1 MKKLA
6 AALMTLL
13 ALLGLTALADGLV
26 LPESAVRI
34 ESEAFSGAP
43 ASWVY
48 IPEGVTYVAPD
59 AFSDSVA
66 TVYGYRDSAGQAY
79 ASDTGREFFDVGIY
93 DIEVACPPHVPA
105 GMGFTA
111 SVTYESLL
119 DVSAVWELVKDG
131 QTVSSSVSG
140 ALTMGQEGE
149 FDLRLTLTNAYARV
163 TKLYPAFVSVMQPAL
178 PVSEHA
184 EVALGYEAAIIS
196 PDETR
201 QYTLV
206 SSNTKALSVN
216 GTKVKGLKEGFY
228 DVSVT
233 VFEGEYSVSSVMPVE
248 VYPSVTSID
257 CPAPEFLYPG
267 ENCRLVP
274 VALPER
280 ARYRDVEITLL
291 SGPAVLG
298 EDGYAEFTGVGTA
311 VFSLSSVDMSVTLE
325 IPVVPYPTA
334 LAFEEDSVKVAIGG
348 SIAPYPTVYPEGSR
362 IRLTWH
368 SVNSQVASVDASGR
382 VYGLSLGDSLIS
394 CQGEGLTASYTA
406 KARRGYDSLVMSS
419 PFTHL
424 RPGESDTLELQC
436 YPEDA
441 EMQGV
446 TWTSADTSVA
456 VVDQFGRVT
465 AAGPGSSVITARAD
479 SGVSAAFTVR
489 VFNYGTVTGIS
500 LGHDRIYVEAG
511 QTKPLELTVYP
522 EGEIPL
528 IWTSSAPGTLTV
540 DSEGNITGV
549 KSGTATV
556 TAKMEGNSSVA
567 ASVQVNVLSTDV
579 VLTMPRMRTGLS
591 EIEANRA
598 KINAVRNCALNE
610 VDRMHAAGKFS
621 ASQASGRKQ
630 VINNAFDCLDFPWMT
645 LSNQAYW
652 KKANDE
658 GGLKIFRPGVV
669 YYGMPYISG
678 VYEYQRQYNP
688 AKAVRENRFYLSDSG
703 RYYILNQNNLYEG
716 KYVGSDCSSLVAM
729 CYYGTER
736 KWLNTHWFYTDSSF
750 YTLQKTAELRP
761 GDIIVK
767 DYSHVVMFL
776 YYANEEH
783 TQIVMIENGGDAWGT
798 NTVSVNTYPISYYYN
813 RGFIPR
819 RCSGW

>member
-216 GTKVKGLKEGFY
+216 GTKVKGLKEGVY

-233 VFEGEYSVSSVMPVE
+233 VFEGEYPVSSVIPVE
-248 VYPSVTSID
+248 VYPTVTSID

-465 AAGPGSSVITARAD
+465 AVGPGSSVITARAD

-522 EGEIPL
+522 EGEIPV

-610 VDRMHAAGKFS
+610 VDRMHATGKFS

>member
-6 AALMTLL
+6 AALIALF
-13 ALLGLTALADGLV
+13 ALLGLIALADGLV

-34 ESEAFSGAP
+34 ESEAFSDAR
-43 ASWVY
+43 ATWAY

-59 AFSDSVA
+59 AFSDSVV

-79 ASDTGREFFDVGIY
+79 ASQTGRAFFDVGIY
-93 DIEVACPPHVPA
+93 GIEVACPTHVPA

-111 SVTYESLL
+111 RVTYESLL
-119 DVSAVWELVKDG
+119 DVSAVWELVQDG
-131 QTVSSSVSG
+131 QTLSSSLSG
-140 ALTMGQEGE
+140 ALTMGDEGE
-149 FDLRLTLTNAYARV
+149 FDLKLTLTNAYARV

-184 EVALGYEAAIIS
+184 EVALGYEAEIIS

-206 SSNTKALSVN
+206 STNTKAVSVN
-216 GTKVKGLKEGFY
+216 GTKVKGLKEGVY
-228 DVSVT
+228 NVNVT
-233 VFEGEYSVSSVMPVE
+233 VWEGEYSVASVIPVE
-248 VYPSVTSID
+248 VYPPVTSIE
-257 CPAPEFLYPG
+257 CPAPDFVYPG

-280 ARYRDVEITLL
+280 ARYRDVEIALL

-298 EDGYAEFTGVGTA
+298 ENGYVEFTGVGTA
-311 VFSLSSVDMSVTLE
+311 VFSLSTVDMSVTLE
-325 IPVVPYPTA
+325 IPAVPYPTG
-334 LAFEEDSVKVAIGG
+334 LAFEEDSFKVAIGD
-348 SIAPYPTVYPEGSR
+348 SIAQYPTVYPEGSR

-368 SVNSQVASVDASGR
+368 SVNSSVAGVDASGR
-382 VYGLSLGDSLIS
+382 VYGLSLGDSLIT

-406 KARRGYDSLVMSS
+406 QARKGYESLVMSS

-441 EMQGV
+441 EMKGV
-446 TWTSADTSVA
+446 TWTSANTSVA
-456 VVDQFGRVT
+456 TVDQSGRVT
-465 AAGPGSSVITARAD
+465 AAGQGSSVITARAD

-489 VFNYGTVTGIS
+489 VFDYGTVTGIS
-500 LGHDRIYVEAG
+500 LGHDRVYVEVG
-511 QTKPLELTVYP
+511 QTKPMQLTVYP
-522 EGEIPL
+522 EGQIPV
-528 IWTSSAPGTLTV
+528 IWTSSAPGTVTV
-540 DSEGNITGV
+540 DAEGNITGV
-549 KSGTATV
+549 KSGTATI
-556 TAKMEGNSSVA
+556 TAKMEGNSSVT

-579 VLTMPRMRTGLS
+579 VLTMPQMRTGLS
-591 EIEANRA
+591 GIEANRA

-610 VDRMHAAGKFS
+610 VDRMRAAGKFS
-621 ASQASGRKQ
+621 KSQADGRKQ

-658 GGLKIFRPGVV
+658 DGLKIFRPSVV

-678 VYEYQRQYNP
+678 VYEDQRHYNP

-716 KYVGSDCSSLVAM
+716 KYVGCDCSSLVAM

-736 KWLNTHWFYTDSSF
+736 KWQNTHWFYTDSSF

-776 YYANEEH
+776 YYANDEH
-783 TQIVMIENGGDAWGT
+783 TQIVIIENGGDAWGT

-819 RCSGW
+819 RLSKW